1 MGRFFFHVM
10 SALAEM
16 ERELIVERTL
26 AGLAVARAQ
35 GRVGGRPAA
44 LTQNDREQIG
54 RLLDKGYSR
63 QPLAIIYGVGVSTI
77 YRYFPAT
84 A

>member
-1 MGRFFFHVM
+1 
-10 SALAEM
+10 
-16 ERELIVERTL
+16 
-26 AGLAVARAQ
+26 
-35 GRVGGRPAA
+35 A
-44 LTQNDREQIG
+44 LTQNDWEQIG

-63 QPLAIIYGVGVSTI
+63 QQLAIIYGVGVSTI